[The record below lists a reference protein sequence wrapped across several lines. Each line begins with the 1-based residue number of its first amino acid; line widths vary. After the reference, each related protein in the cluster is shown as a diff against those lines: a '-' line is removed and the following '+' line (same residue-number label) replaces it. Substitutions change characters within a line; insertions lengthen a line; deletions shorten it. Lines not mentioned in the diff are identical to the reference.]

1 MDAAVEQSKP
11 GVSGKTDEKF
21 RTSVYLTEEDIT
33 SLDEL
38 KTHFRRNQKRQ
49 VDRSELI
56 REAVRRYHADVLA
69 PRDGSQG

>member
-11 GVSGKTDEKF
+11 GASGNTYEKF

-69 PRDGSQG
+69 PRDGS

>member
-1 MDAAVEQSKP
+1 MDVAVEQSK
-11 GVSGKTDEKF
+11 SGTSRNTDEKF

>member
-1 MDAAVEQSKP
+1 MDAAVEQSK
-11 GVSGKTDEKF
+11 SGTSRNTDEKF

-69 PRDGSQG
+69 PCDGS